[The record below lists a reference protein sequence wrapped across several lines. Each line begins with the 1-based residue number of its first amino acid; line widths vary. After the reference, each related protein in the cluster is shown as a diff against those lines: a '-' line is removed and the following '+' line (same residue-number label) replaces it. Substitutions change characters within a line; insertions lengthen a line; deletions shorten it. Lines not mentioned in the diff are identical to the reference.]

1 MCMRIGI
8 AKVARNQMR
17 NQFPSMFVHKNSF
30 KPGTGIKENVR

>member
-17 NQFPSMFVHKNSF
+17 NQCPSIFIAQEF
-30 KPGTGIKENVR
+30 L